1 MGKGRGRIMQPR
13 LANVELREAIKKY
26 GIRMWEMAEVWGISD
41 SKLTRALRHDFN
53 KEQRESAIKA
63 ISVILEARKKAAE
76 EKLKG
81 STDS

>member
-1 MGKGRGRIMQPR
+1 MQAR
-13 LANVELREAIKKY
+13 LANKDLRDAIKKY

-41 SKLTRALRHDFN
+41 SKLTRALRHEFN
-53 KEQRESAIKA
+53 KEQMESAVKA
-63 ISVILEARKKAAE
+63 INVILEARKKAAE